1 MMLTSGKGTDVRGE
15 QPWRAGLYGGALT
28 ALVAAAFSSLL
39 PTNQPILWGAALILL
54 GAAPVVGYQLASRRL
69 GHEWGAV
76 VGGLLGGLLP
86 LVGWLLFWP
95 LLVWLFA
102 RRLRLGWLYLG
113 SCLGVALGIAIFLA
127 IGFLF
132 GQNPELWF
140 VPAWVMAASMW
151 GGATAATMRGRMSAQ
166 LSSPTGAAQQ
176 QAAPQPPNAAP
187 NATPTAASAAATTP
201 PKNTSGALGLDD
213 LLRVTGPRIWIG
225 LVALLVI
232 VFGIL
237 VWSIVGVIP
246 QVVPGDGMLLR
257 GGVQNISA
265 PDDGS
270 LTTVDVSENSQ
281 VHAGDVVAT
290 MLTEAGD
297 KVEIKAGDDGTV
309 TGINIPPGFPVRQGA
324 EIMTIEVITM
334 PLLAVVYVPLGDGK
348 QISPGM
354 AVQLSPSVADVD
366 TYGYLMGKVSA
377 ISEFPVS
384 QGALTGGAYIDGTA
398 MAATLG
404 GDVPV
409 LRMIVQ
415 LDEADTPSGYR
426 WSSSSGP
433 NFLLRNGTATDAR
446 VIVDETRPI
455 SLFLPISR

>member
-1 MMLTSGKGTDVRGE
+1 MTLKSEKATAAHGG
-15 QPWRAGLYGGALT
+15 QPWRAGLYGGVIT
-28 ALVAAAFSSLL
+28 ALVAAAFSLLL
-39 PTNQPILWGAALILL
+39 PTNQPLLWGAALILL
-54 GAAPVVGYQLASRRL
+54 GAAPVVGNQLAHGRL
-69 GHEWGAV
+69 GREWGAV

-102 RRLRLGWLYLG
+102 RRLALGWLYLG
-113 SCLGVALGIAIFLA
+113 SGLGAALGVAIFLA

-151 GGATAATMRGRMSAQ
+151 GGATAALMRGRMSAQ
-166 LSSPTGAAQQ
+166 LSSPTGAAQK
-176 QAAPQPPNAAP
+176 QATPQPPTAAP
-187 NATPTAASAAATTP
+187 TAPPTAPPSAPKNAT
-201 PKNTSGALGLDD
+201 GALGLDD

-225 LVALLVI
+225 LVALLV
-232 VFGIL
+232 VVAGIL

-270 LTTVDVSENSQ
+270 LTTVDVSENSR
-281 VHAGDVVAT
+281 VKAGDVVAT
-290 MLTEAGD
+290 MMTEAGE
-297 KVEIKAGDDGTV
+297 KVEIKATDDGTV
-309 TGINIPPGFPVRQGA
+309 TGINIPPGFSVRQGA
-324 EIMTIEVITM
+324 EIMTVEVITM

-366 TYGYLMGKVSA
+366 SYGYLMGTVSA

-384 QGALTGGAYIDGTA
+384 QNALTGGAYIDSAA

-409 LRMIVQ
+409 LRMIIQ

-433 NFLLRNGTATDAR
+433 DFQLRNGTATSAR